1 MKTCYTS
8 ITGYI
13 VYSLFGN
20 NKGMPVSPSVI
31 IFPQYIMGNGVS
43 VRVVCWASQRY
54 HYNKC
59 QNTQPKACSVVLQY
73 TSSHL
78 SLAMLA
84 TEVTI
89 NNSQSQLSTPQKQ
102 KQVSVFA
109 SPFLPVSVLRR
120 RRGSSKVWWKQWGG
134 VLERKAHCWAG
145 EGLTG
150 GSGCCFRGRTAL
162 PGHLLLPCYSSC
174 FSPSSK
180 PDFSVVG
187 YG

>member
-13 VYSLFGN
+13 VYSLFAN
-20 NKGMPVSPSVI
+20 SKGMPVSPSVI
-31 IFPQYIMGNGVS
+31 IFPQVRYGERCIGESCVLSHSKVS
-43 VRVVCWASQRY
+43 LQQVSEHVA
-54 HYNKC
+54 
-59 QNTQPKACSVVLQY
+59 KACSVVLQH
-73 TSSHL
+73 TSSHS
-78 SLAMLA
+78 SLAVLT

-102 KQVSVFA
+102 KQVSFFA
-109 SPFLPVSVLRR
+109 SPCLPVSVLRR

-134 VLERKAHCWAG
+134 VLERKARCWAG

-150 GSGCCFRGRTAL
+150 GCFRGRTAL
-162 PGHLLLPCYSSC
+162 PRHLLLPCYSSC
-174 FSPSSK
+174 LSPSSK
-180 PDFSVVG
+180 PDFSVVV